1 VLPASAGD
9 VARDFALPG
18 GLVAGGIITAFH
30 VLAIFVETP
39 LLAFSE
45 RVSVRIFSA
54 TALAVLAV
62 ASLGAALSGS
72 VGVLLAC
79 LALYGPA
86 SGCALS
92 ASEGLLVESRPL
104 ERERTLARLN
114 LAGALGDLSVPGL
127 LGAFA
132 WLGLGWRHAIGI
144 AALVA
149 LGLAVVHGSS
159 KALDVLP
166 VSADDEDETPRVLE
180 ALRFAFS
187 HRSLLGWSLAVSGTS
202 LLDEVL
208 IAFVMVRLEAA
219 SPVARAVVVAA
230 WTVGLVGGLVVLERW
245 IERLDSRRVL
255 LVSACVAAAAL
266 VAVACAENVTATIAA
281 AFVLG
286 ASTSTLHPLASAR
299 AYAALPGRP
308 ALVNAVAAAFV
319 PLDAIAPLVLSA
331 IALSHG
337 SAAALLAILVAPLG
351 IALAAWRRG
360 EPKADIMPPA

>member
-1 VLPASAGD
+1 MLPASAGD
-9 VARDFALPG
+9 VARELGLPG
-18 GLVAGGIITAFH
+18 ALVAGGIITAFH
-30 VLAIFVETP
+30 LLAVFVETP

-45 RVSVRIFSA
+45 RVSVRVFS
-54 TALAVLAV
+54 TAALTVLAA
-62 ASLGAALSGS
+62 ASLGAALSHS
-72 VGVLLAC
+72 LGVLLAC

-114 LAGALGDLSVPGL
+114 LSGALGDLSVPVL
-127 LGAFA
+127 LGALA
-132 WLGLGWRHAIGI
+132 WTGLGWRHAIGF
-144 AALVA
+144 AALTA
-149 LGLAVVHGSS
+149 LALALIHGTS

-166 VSADDEDETPRVLE
+166 VGAADEDETPPVLE

-187 HRSLLGWSLAVSGTS
+187 NRSLLAWSLAVSGTS

-219 SPVARAVVVAA
+219 SAMARAVVVGA

-266 VAVACAENVTATIAA
+266 VAVACAETVTAAVA
-281 AFVLG
+281 GAFVLG
-286 ASTSTLHPLASAR
+286 ASTSPLHPLASAR

-319 PLDAIAPLVLSA
+319 PLDALAPLVLSA
-331 IALSHG
+331 IALRCG
-337 SAAALLAILVAPLG
+337 SEAALLAILVAPLG
-351 IALAAWRRG
+351 IAVAARRHG
-360 EPKADIMPPA
+360 